1 MYPKQCRGDTFVE
14 TCGGVTRKMLAMNQ
28 PFSLLHDFRAVNYNL
43 VDWNSNFQFFDAANE
58 VTQKGFVSAVALV
71 ITGCS
76 PYLLGTVNAML
87 WMSPVQPVKV
97 FEGHHEALKWCEQ
110 NRRTEH

>member
-1 MYPKQCRGDTFVE
+1 MLTRSIALSFASMAPAGKKKPDADERALLLEPLRPGVVALLYPKQCRGDTFVE

-58 VTQKGFVSAVALV
+58 VTQKGGFKGYFASTL
-71 ITGCS
+71 
-76 PYLLGTVNAML
+76 YL
-87 WMSPVQPVKV
+87 
-97 FEGHHEALKWCEQ
+97 
-110 NRRTEH
+110 